1 MAENVTLARPYAEAA
16 FRIARDARQLD
27 AWLDALMR
35 LAAVAGADE
44 VRAVIDNPKVETAAV
59 VKLLLD
65 VAANDAGAG
74 LSAEQKNFVTVL
86 AEADRLSVLAEIRDL
101 YAELKNG
108 VEGVKEAQI
117 ESAFPLD
124 GAPLGTLVADLER
137 RFQCRIN
144 AAVKVDPELIG
155 GVRIAVGDE
164 VIDASVRGKL
174 AAMATALKH

>member
-16 FRIARDARQLD
+16 FRIARDAGQLD
-27 AWLDALMR
+27 AWLAMLTRIAAIADA
-35 LAAVAGADE
+35 AE

-59 VKLLLD
+59 VKLLID
-65 VAANDAGAG
+65 VVASGNTNV
-74 LSAEQKNFVTVL
+74 STEQKNFVSVL
-86 AEADRLSVLAEIRDL
+86 AESDRLTVLGEIRDL
-101 YAELKNG
+101 YVELKNG
-108 VEGVKEAQI
+108 VEGVKEARI

-124 GAPLGTLVADLER
+124 GAPLANLVADLER

-144 AAVKVDPELIG
+144 AAVEIDPELIG

-174 AAMATALKH
+174 AAMASALKH